1 MANQKIMPDTQGISQ
16 DDAKIESHCYLCQE
30 ELPDGLPII
39 SSKCGVYYHED
50 CAKRSVTCPACGE
63 NLLEHFLTQEAKKSI
78 AKKDKIYTVLMF
90 LIPFVLVE
98 LLIAVWSIMNH
109 PSKWSILP
117 WFGEAFI
124 LDLIILI
131 VGIIIAVLIF
141 SKFGYKLEK
150 KTINALVLAQKGPN
164 PQEPNEQL
172 YTCGYGDRI
181 KPNLLG
187 DISIPNKA
195 GVQRDNVVLAS
206 VDRLTKT
213 KEDMYVWL
221 NPQFVKVLPAKDNP
235 QPSTPEELERVWKAS
250 GKTKMAPGKE
260 AAKAGEE
267 KKCVSCGKPLEYIS
281 EYDAWYCS
289 SCGKYDEDYE
299 GEEPPPPPE

>member
-1 MANQKIMPDTQGISQ
+1 MQSPQAQPPATKTSQ

-30 ELPDGLPII
+30 GLPDGLPII
-39 SSKCGVYYHED
+39 GSKCGVYYHED

-63 NLLEHFLTQEAKKSI
+63 NLLEHFLTHEAKKNI

-141 SKFGYKLEK
+141 SKFGYKLERK
-150 KTINALVLAQKGPN
+150 MVNAVVLAQKGQN
-164 PQEPNEQL
+164 PQKPDEQL
-172 YTCGYGDRI
+172 YTCGYGDRAS
-181 KPNLLG
+181 PNLFG
-187 DISIPNKA
+187 DVSIPNKA
-195 GVQRDNVVLAS
+195 GVQRENIIKVS
-206 VDRLTKT
+206 VDRLTQT
-213 KEDMYVWL
+213 SEGTYVWL
-221 NPQFVKVLPAKDNP
+221 NPLFMKVLPAKDNP
-235 QPSTPEELERVWKAS
+235 QPSTPEELESVWKAS
-250 GKTKMAPGKE
+250 GKTKMAPGKGV
-260 AAKAGEE
+260 AKEGEQ
-267 KKCVSCGKPLEYIS
+267 KNCVSCGKPLEYIS